1 MKLLRQILNSTPPAL
16 LLSLAVLP
24 VAQSLAYPATATFSR
39 SLQSRWPWAHL
50 RGNVARLVWNVP
62 SEGQLKIT
70 TPQTPIPTSNPPPSL
85 LERYGGDLVLRFEI
99 KSAAEASALAEAI
112 NILFLDVWEFTSE
125 WVDIRLSKDVVRL
138 VIRFV
143 SGSSASS
150 LIHAIAYRS
159 PLCWASYRI
168 RCNILIPH

>member
-1 MKLLRQILNSTPPAL
+1 MKHLRQILNSTPPAL

-24 VAQSLAYPATATFSR
+24 VAQSLAYPATSTFSR

-50 RGNVARLVWNVP
+50 RGNVVRLIWNVP
-62 SEGQLKIT
+62 SEDQLKIT
-70 TPQTPIPTSNPPPSL
+70 TPQTPIPTLNPPPSL
-85 LERYGGDLVLRFEI
+85 LERYGGDLVLRFTI

-112 NILFLDVWEFTSE
+112 NVLFLDVWEFTSE

-143 SGSSASS
+143 
-150 LIHAIAYRS
+150 
-159 PLCWASYRI
+159 
-168 RCNILIPH
+168 

>member
-24 VAQSLAYPATATFSR
+24 VAQSLPYPATATFSR
-39 SLQSRWPWAHL
+39 SLRSRWQLAHL
-50 RGNVARLVWNVP
+50 RGNVP
-62 SEGQLKIT
+62 SEDQLRIT
-70 TPQTPIPTSNPPPSL
+70 TPQTRIPTSNPPPSL
-85 LERYGGDLVLRFEI
+85 LKEYGGDLVLRFEI

-112 NILFLDVWEFTSE
+112 NIHFLDVWEFTSE
-125 WVDIRLSKDVVRL
+125 WMDIRLSKKVVRL

-168 RCNILIPH
+168 HCNMLIPH